1 VARLLLGVS
10 GGIAAYKSLEFAR
23 LATLAGHGVRVL
35 MTENAQRFVGAASF
49 EGIVGAPV
57 LTSEFERDPMR
68 GAFPGE
74 PVDGGPDDAGH
85 DPIGHLELAAN
96 CDAFLVAPASANAI
110 AKLAG
115 GFADSMLA
123 TSFLACTAPRLVAP
137 AMNDRMYADA
147 ATQANLATL
156 RERGV
161 EVIEPGEGLLASR
174 GERGR
179 GRLPDPE
186 ELLARVEAALA
197 GRDGAPAQTE
207 PALPG
212 GPEYPA
218 LAETALLGEEP
229 AVAPTAAPAGESGP
243 WTGLRV
249 LVTAG
254 GTREPID
261 SVRFIGNRSSGRM
274 GMALAAAAAKRGAEV
289 TVVAA
294 NVSLPEPGGVK
305 RIDVETTA
313 ELSYETVERFET
325 QHVLL
330 MAAAPADFRTEPITG
345 KIKRQDS
352 LNLNLQPTEDILAL
366 IAADRGEGQTVVG
379 FAAEHGG
386 EAVARARAK
395 LARKGADLIVLN
407 DVSDP
412 TIGFDSAENEVLL
425 VTATDEEEVP
435 KASKDAVADAILD
448 RVDRLRAAGA
458 KPAQAAG

>member
-1 VARLLLGVS
+1 MARLLLGVS
-10 GGIAAYKSLEFAR
+10 GGIAAYKSLEVAR

-35 MTENAQRFVGAASF
+35 MTENAGRFVGAASF

-57 LTSEFERDPMR
+57 LTSEYERDPMR

-74 PVDGGPDDAGH
+74 EGEGTSH

-96 CDAFLVAPASANAI
+96 CDAFLVAPASANTI

-115 GFADSMLA
+115 GFADSMLT
-123 TSFLACTAPRLVAP
+123 TSFLACTAPRLLAP

-161 EVIEPGEGLLASR
+161 EVIEPVEGLLASR
-174 GERGR
+174 GESGR
-179 GRLPDPE
+179 GRLPDPPV
-186 ELLARVEAALA
+186 LLARVEAVLSADQA
-197 GRDGAPAQTE
+197 EIPVVEPSSPPTE
-207 PALPG
+207 P
-212 GPEYPA
+212 
-218 LAETALLGEEP
+218 
-229 AVAPTAAPAGESGP
+229 GP
-243 WTGLRV
+243 WSGLRV
-249 LVTAG
+249 MVTAG

-261 SVRFIGNRSSGRM
+261 AVRFIGNRSSGRM
-274 GMALAAAAAKRGAEV
+274 GMALAAAAQRRGAEV
-289 TVVAA
+289 TVIAA
-294 NVSLPEPGGVK
+294 NVSLPEPPGVK

-313 ELSYETVERFET
+313 ELAYETVERFET

-352 LNLNLQPTEDILAL
+352 LNLNLQPTEDILAQ
-366 IAADRGEGQTVVG
+366 IAAIRSEGQTVVG

-386 EAVARARAK
+386 DAVGRARGK
-395 LARKGADLIVLN
+395 LERKGADLIVLN

-412 TIGFDSAENEVLL
+412 TIGFESDQNAVTL
-425 VTATDEEEVP
+425 VAATEEIEVP
-435 KASKDAVADAILD
+435 KTGKDAVSEAILN
-448 RVDRLRAAGA
+448 RVDRLRAGA
-458 KPAQAAG
+458 QIAK

>member
-1 VARLLLGVS
+1 MARLLLGVS

-35 MTENAQRFVGAASF
+35 MTPNAERFVGAASF

-74 PVDGGPDDAGH
+74 PGEGGH

-96 CDAFLVAPASANAI
+96 CDAFLVAPASANTV

-115 GFADSMLA
+115 GFADSMLT
-123 TSFLACTAPRLVAP
+123 TSFLACAAPRLIAP

-147 ATQANLATL
+147 ATQANLVTL
-156 RERGV
+156 REHGV
-161 EVIEPGEGLLASR
+161 EVIEPEEGLLASR

-186 ELLARVEAALA
+186 RLLARIEALLS
-197 GRDGAPAQTE
+197 GGEHDPRDEATHVVGAPDPGAGSTHPVGTE
-207 PALPG
+207 P
-212 GPEYPA
+212 
-218 LAETALLGEEP
+218 
-229 AVAPTAAPAGESGP
+229 GP
-243 WTGLRV
+243 WAGLRV
-249 LVTAG
+249 MVTAG

-261 SVRFIGNRSSGRM
+261 AVRFIGNRSSGRM

-289 TVVAA
+289 TVIAA
-294 NVSLPEPGGVK
+294 NVALPEHPGVK
-305 RIDVETTA
+305 RVDVETTA
-313 ELSYETVERFET
+313 ELAHETIERLET

-352 LNLNLQPTEDILAL
+352 LNLNLHPTEDILAAL
-366 IAADRGEGQTVVG
+366 SAQRGENQTVVG

-386 EAVARARAK
+386 DAVGRARAK
-395 LARKGADLIVLN
+395 LTRKGADLIVLN

-412 TIGFDSAENEVLL
+412 RIGFESTENEVTL
-425 VTATDEEEVP
+425 VAAEDETLVP
-435 KASKDAVADAILD
+435 RSSKDAVAEAILD
-448 RVDRLRAAGA
+448 RVESLRAT
-458 KPAQAAG
+458 QSTL

>member
-1 VARLLLGVS
+1 MARLLLGVS

-35 MTENAQRFVGAASF
+35 MTENAGRFVGAASF

-57 LTSEFERDPMR
+57 LTSEYERDPMR

-74 PVDGGPDDAGH
+74 REAKGSH

-96 CDAFLVAPASANAI
+96 CDAFLVAPASANTI

-123 TSFLACTAPRLVAP
+123 TSFLACAAPRLVSP

-147 ATQANLATL
+147 ATQANLQTL

-161 EVIEPGEGLLASR
+161 EVIEPGEGALASR
-174 GERGR
+174 GESGR

-186 ELLARVEAALA
+186 QLLARIE
-197 GRDGAPAQTE
+197 
-207 PALPG
+207 
-212 GPEYPA
+212 
-218 LAETALLGEEP
+218 ALLSGAERLT
-229 AVAPTAAPAGESGP
+229 ASVADAAPTEASPTPGERGP
-243 WTGLRV
+243 WDGLRV
-249 LVTAG
+249 MVTAG

-261 SVRFIGNRSSGRM
+261 AVRFIGNRSSGRM
-274 GMALAAAAAKRGAEV
+274 GMALAAAAQRRGAEV

-294 NVSLPEPGGVK
+294 NVSLHAPAGVK

-313 ELSYETVERFET
+313 ELAYETVERFET

-352 LNLNLQPTEDILAL
+352 LNLNLQPTEDILAG
-366 IAADRGEGQTVVG
+366 ISASRGENQIVVG

-386 EAVARARAK
+386 DAVGRARAK
-395 LARKGADLIVLN
+395 LDRKGADLIVLN

-412 TIGFDSAENEVLL
+412 SIGFESAENAVTL
-425 VTATDEEEVP
+425 VTGADEIEVP
-435 KASKDAVADAILD
+435 KAGKDVVAEAILD
-448 RVDRLRAAGA
+448 RVDRLRA
-458 KPAQAAG
+458 PAQSAK